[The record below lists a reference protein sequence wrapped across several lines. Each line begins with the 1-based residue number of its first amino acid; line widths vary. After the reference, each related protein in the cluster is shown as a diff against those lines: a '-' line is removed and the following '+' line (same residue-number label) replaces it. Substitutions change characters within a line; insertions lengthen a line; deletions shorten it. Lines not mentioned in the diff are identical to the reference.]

1 MWYEYISIPVWSKH
15 FRSFSCLTWCILNNY
30 EGHWRVVHF
39 MWHLLIDSPAMLF
52 LLRKIRKLKII
63 FLLSSISAL
72 TYWVG
77 GSGKMR
83 GRGRDKGLAL
93 PARSSTDAAMRGVG
107 RPAGIHANPLNQR
120 REKGEQRIGRRAGRV
135 GVGAGQGRLEEDTAL
150 IMEPSN
156 LLMLCMIFVFV

>member
-1 MWYEYISIPVWSKH
+1 
-15 FRSFSCLTWCILNNY
+15 
-30 EGHWRVVHF
+30 
-39 MWHLLIDSPAMLF
+39 
-52 LLRKIRKLKII
+52 
-63 FLLSSISAL
+63 
-72 TYWVG
+72 
-77 GSGKMR
+77 MR

-93 PARSSTDAAMRGVG
+93 PARSSIDAAMRGVG